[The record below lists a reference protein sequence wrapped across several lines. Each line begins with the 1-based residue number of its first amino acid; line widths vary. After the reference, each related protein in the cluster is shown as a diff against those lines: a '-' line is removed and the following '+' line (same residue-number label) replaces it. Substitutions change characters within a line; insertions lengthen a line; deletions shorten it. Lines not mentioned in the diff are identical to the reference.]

1 MLRCRRSSRP
11 DGRRGGFS
19 LVELI
24 AVIVILAMLAGLVAF
39 KTRSYL
45 VTSKQNAARV
55 EIRKICEALETY
67 YATND
72 RYPSSDEGL
81 EVLATGTDRMPDG
94 ILDKVPLDPWRH
106 SYQYIQPGTED
117 AYDVICLGADG
128 REGGSDAD
136 RDITSYELT
145 SANERSVR

>member
-1 MLRCRRSSRP
+1 
-11 DGRRGGFS
+11 
-19 LVELI
+19 VELI

-67 YATND
+67 YAAHD
-72 RYPSSDEGL
+72 RYPTSDEGL
-81 EVLATGTDRMPDG
+81 EALANGSDRMPDG

-106 SYQYIQPGTED
+106 SYQYTQPG
-117 AYDVICLGADG
+117 AAGPYDIICLGADG
-128 REGGSDAD
+128 REGGTAAD
-136 RDITSYELT
+136 QDI
-145 SANERSVR
+145 ANFDIAAADSQAIR

>member
-1 MLRCRRSSRP
+1 VRN
-11 DGRRGGFS
+11 GFS

-67 YATND
+67 YAAND
-72 RYPSSDEGL
+72 RYPTSDEGL
-81 EVLATGTDRMPDG
+81 EALANGSDRMPDG

-106 SYQYIQPGTED
+106 SYQYTQPGSD
-117 AYDVICLGADG
+117 GPYDVICLGADG
-128 REGGSDAD
+128 REGGAAAD
-136 RDITSYELT
+136 QDITSFDLAT
-145 SANERSVR
+145 ADTKVVR

>member
-1 MLRCRRSSRP
+1 MLPCRRTLSKASR
-11 DGRRGGFS
+11 RSGFS

-55 EIRKICEALETY
+55 EIRKICEALETFY
-67 YATND
+67 TTND

-81 EVLATGTDRMPDG
+81 EILATGTDRMPGG
-94 ILDKVPLDPWRH
+94 ILDKVPVDPWRNQ
-106 SYQYIQPGTED
+106 YQYIQPGTND

-136 RDITSYELT
+136 KDIASFELT
-145 SANERSVR
+145 SSDQRTVR